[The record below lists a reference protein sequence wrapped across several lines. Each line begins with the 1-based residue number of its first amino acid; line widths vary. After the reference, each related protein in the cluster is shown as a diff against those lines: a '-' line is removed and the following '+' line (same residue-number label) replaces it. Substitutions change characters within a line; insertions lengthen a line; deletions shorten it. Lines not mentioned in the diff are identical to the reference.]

1 MQRNGL
7 LRSTYLVMAL
17 LLCVPVLAACD
28 AGGGGGVST
37 MSNTELLK
45 AAIENAKTLK
55 TYHTEMDVTQ
65 GDVKLTMKGDF
76 DREKKN
82 YKADAN
88 AMGFDIGV
96 VKLGEDIYVKDPM
109 TGNYKKGDASDDSY
123 SSFLTTWDKT
133 KMEEIDKA
141 AGALKDGTPP
151 TETVNGVET
160 RHITSNAKD
169 LASLSSTT
177 ADSTIEEGTIDFW
190 ISTGAKPQ
198 IQRMVVDGKSGGQ
211 EIDIAITWSKH
222 DEPVTIEA
230 PTVQ

>member
-7 LRSTYLVMAL
+7 LRFTYLAL
-17 LLCVPVLAACD
+17 ASLLCLLALAACD
-28 AGGGGGVST
+28 AGGGGVTT
-37 MSNTELLK
+37 MSNADLLK
-45 AAIENAKTLK
+45 SAINNAKALK

-82 YKADAN
+82 YKVDAN

-96 VKLGEDIYVKDPM
+96 IKLGDEVYTKDPM

-123 SSFLTTWDKT
+123 DSFLTMWDNT

-141 AGALKDGTPP
+141 AGALKDASPA

-160 RHITSNAKD
+160 RHITADAKD
-169 LASLSSTT
+169 LASLSSAT
-177 ADSTIEEGTIDFW
+177 ADSTIDEGTIDFW

-198 IQRMVVDGKSGGQ
+198 IHRMVVDGKEGGK
-211 EIDIAITWSKH
+211 EIDINITWSKH

-230 PTVQ
+230 PPVQ